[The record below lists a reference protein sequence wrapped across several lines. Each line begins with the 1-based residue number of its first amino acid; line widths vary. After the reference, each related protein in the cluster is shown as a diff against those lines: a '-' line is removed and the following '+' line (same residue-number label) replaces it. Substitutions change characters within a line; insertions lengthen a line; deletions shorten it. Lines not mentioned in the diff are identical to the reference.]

1 MANVTKNKNNDDEQI
16 LNPEQLPGLI
26 ETLLT
31 PLDNDTI
38 DDEKLEETIFRNV
51 LFVTKIFKNAI
62 ANNILKYE
70 DIKQQEA
77 MAPSAKEAEKNE

>member
-1 MANVTKNKNNDDEQI
+1 MANTKNKNNDDEQI

-51 LFVTKIFKNAI
+51 LFVTKS
-62 ANNILKYE
+62 LKKY
-70 DIKQQEA
+70 
-77 MAPSAKEAEKNE
+77 

>member
-1 MANVTKNKNNDDEQI
+1 MANTKNNDDEQI

-38 DDEKLEETIFRNV
+38 EDEKLEETIFRNV

-70 DIKQQEA
+70 DINSKKQWHLQRKR
-77 MAPSAKEAEKNE
+77 SGKK

>member
-1 MANVTKNKNNDDEQI
+1 MANAKSKNNDDEQI

-51 LFVTKIFKNAI
+51 LFVN
-62 ANNILKYE
+62 KY
-70 DIKQQEA
+70 I
-77 MAPSAKEAEKNE
+77 N